1 MNGKNHNCPF
11 GRICMYTPCRYQG
24 QEHTCPEFLE
34 CCQDSIV
41 MLPVRLLHPHP
52 ENPRKDLGDLEELA
66 TSIAAKGI
74 LQNLTVTPRLK
85 AGELTGG
92 EWMSGYTVVMGHRR
106 LAGAKQAG
114 LTEVPCRIVPMSHRE
129 QLENMLLEN
138 MARSDLTRLEEAEGF
153 QLLLDLGDSVED
165 VAQKTGF
172 SESTVRR
179 RVKLLELDRES
190 LKKAELRGGTMADYE
205 KLTRIEDEKE
215 RNKVLGL
222 IGTAEF
228 AGALR
233 SAINAQENRKYLD
246 GVEAELRSADWCR
259 EVTEQEMRSGDYEY
273 FTSYS
278 IYNKLQPAAP
288 KDAGQREY
296 IFWRSGNSVY
306 LYGKRIPLK
315 DKPMTPEQ
323 KLRQEYQLRM
333 SELLQ
338 ELELMEQEHRDLR
351 EEFIER
357 FDAFNTYGDEILAFC
372 VRALLLGDEPDP
384 EDVAA
389 WLNISCDDHDE
400 LNEQELD
407 GVLFRRAGDAALY
420 TAYLALESGRSSGW
434 RRGWNSDLQTQTPV
448 EAQVLPER
456 EALYKCLRSLG
467 YELNLEEQKALVG
480 DLRQIG
486 EAKRLLEEYK
496 EEVKKLD
503 QGEN

>member
-1 MNGKNHNCPF
+1 MNGKNPNCPF
-11 GRICMYTPCRYQG
+11 GRICMYTPCAFQG
-24 QEHTCPEFLE
+24 EEHNCSEFKD

-66 TSIAAKGI
+66 ESIKAKGV
-74 LQNLTVTPRLK
+74 LQNLTVTPRLVN
-85 AGELTGG
+85 GEISGK
-92 EWMSGYTVVMGHRR
+92 EWMQGYTVVMGHRR

-205 KLTRIEDEKE
+205 KLGKIEDPEK
-215 RNKVLGL
+215 RNKVLGM

-233 SAINAQENRKYLD
+233 GAINAQENRKYLD

-259 EVTEQEMRSGDYEY
+259 EVTEQEMRSGDYAY
-273 FTSYS
+273 VDCYG
-278 IYNKLQPAAP
+278 IYNKRQPAAP
-288 KDAGQREY
+288 KDAGDREY
-296 IFWRSGNSVY
+296 VFWRSGNNVY
-306 LYGKRIPLK
+306 IYGERIKEK
-315 DKPMTPEQ
+315 DKPLTARE
-323 KLRQEYQLRM
+323 KLRQEYQRRM
-333 SELLQ
+333 SELVQ
-338 ELELMEQEHRDLR
+338 ELELMNQEHRDLR

-357 FDAFNTYGDEILAFC
+357 FDAFNTYADEILAFC
-372 VRALLLGDEPDP
+372 VRAILEGDCPDREDLAGLLNIQFDDDDGLDP
-384 EDVAA
+384 EA
-389 WLNISCDDHDE
+389 
-400 LNEQELD
+400 LD
-407 GVLFRRAGDAALY
+407 RQLRNRPAEVALY
-420 TAYLALESGRSSGW
+420 TAYCCFEDGQNGFW
-434 RRGWNSDLQTQTPV
+434 RRKWDSSLQASVPV
-448 EAQVLPER
+448 ADEDELKVT
-456 EALYKCLRSLG
+456 LYKCLRSLG
-467 YELNLEEQKALVG
+467 YEMNLEEQKALAG
-480 DLRQIG
+480 DLPQLRA
-486 EAKRLLEEYK
+486 AKALLEEYEQEGK
-496 EEVKKLD
+496 RLD